1 MRKTMTWI
9 AALAC
14 TGAVLGASFQAAHA
28 DQLPA
33 ASGVDSNA
41 TYRTCFSW
49 DTGSGAVGLRNPNP
63 STDSCQNH
71 YYMPLYW
78 RNFYSA
84 STNRVVT
91 VRGRR
96 ADEAS
101 ELGCTLY
108 VYNSSGVVVSQQG
121 KFFPVTGANYATIT
135 LTVNNVAAS
144 GSTVLACTPKVNA
157 WLLKADWTP

>member
-1 MRKTMTWI
+1 MRTTTWI

-14 TGAVLGASFQAAHA
+14 TSAVLGASIQAAYA
-28 DQLPA
+28 DQYPA
-33 ASGVDSNA
+33 ASGLDANHSP
-41 TYRTCFSW
+41 RTCFSW
-49 DTGSGAVGLRNPNP
+49 GTASGAVGLHNPNP
-63 STDSCQNH
+63 PEASCQNH

-96 ADEAS
+96 ADAAS

-108 VYNSSGVVVSQQG
+108 VFNSSGFVVSQDG
-121 KFFPVTGANYATIT
+121 KLFPVTGANYASIT

-144 GSTVLACTPKVNA
+144 GTSFLACNPKENA
-157 WLLKADWTP
+157 WLLKADWNP